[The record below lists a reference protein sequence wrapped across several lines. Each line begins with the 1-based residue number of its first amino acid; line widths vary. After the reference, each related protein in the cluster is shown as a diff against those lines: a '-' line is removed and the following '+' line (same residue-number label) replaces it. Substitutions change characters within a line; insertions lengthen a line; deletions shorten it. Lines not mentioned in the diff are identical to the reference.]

1 MHGGPFANIAH
12 GCNSIRATKL
22 GLKLADYCI
31 TEAGFGSDLGA
42 EKFLD
47 IKCRL
52 GGLKPSAVVIVA
64 TVRALRYNGGVP
76 KSEVGQPNM
85 EALKKGI
92 VNLGAHI
99 ENMKKFGVN
108 VIVAINRFESD
119 SDEELE
125 YIREYCRQHG
135 AESAMSEMFAKGGDG
150 GIELALKL
158 VEMCEKETELKFMYS
173 LEMSIKEKIEAVA
186 KNIYGA
192 GGVNYTAQAEK
203 AIKRSKSS
211 VRIYRYVLPKLSI
224 RCPMIQACLDAL
236 RTSKLRSGTLGFRPE
251 PVLRLCT
258 RATL

>member
-1 MHGGPFANIAH
+1 MP
-12 GCNSIRATKL
+12 SWRV
-22 GLKLADYCI
+22 
-31 TEAGFGSDLGA
+31 EAKRRSD
-42 EKFLD
+42 
-47 IKCRL
+47 
-52 GGLKPSAVVIVA
+52 VA

-203 AIKRSKSS
+203 AIKEVEELSS
-211 VRIYRYVLPKLSI
+211 NIPVCIAKTQYSLSDDPSLLGRPENFKITVRDVRLSAGAGFAVVYTGDIMTMPGLPKLPAAEKI
-224 RCPMIQACLDAL
+224 DIDEDGVITGL
-236 RTSKLRSGTLGFRPE
+236 F
-251 PVLRLCT
+251 
-258 RATL
+258 